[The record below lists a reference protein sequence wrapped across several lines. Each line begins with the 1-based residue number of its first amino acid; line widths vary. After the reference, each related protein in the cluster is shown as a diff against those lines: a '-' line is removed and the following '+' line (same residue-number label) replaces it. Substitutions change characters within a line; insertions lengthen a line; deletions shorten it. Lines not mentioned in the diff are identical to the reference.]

1 MPQFSILNEMPASST
16 VANLFAGS
24 AFEFIGRTSRVII
37 AATIE
42 VGGVSNVTA
51 TIQYG
56 PEVQLE
62 EGVINVEA
70 LAGRGPSWSDDVIV
84 DDIAAAGDRLVFRV
98 TNAFAGII
106 DIRAK
111 VRIIAIG

>member
-1 MPQFSILNEMPASST
+1 MSQFSILNVMPASST

-24 AFEFIGRTSRVII
+24 AFEFIGRPSRVII

-42 VGGVSNVTA
+42 VAGLSNVTA

-70 LAGRGPSWSDDVIV
+70 LAGRGPLWGDDVIV
-84 DDIAAAGDRLVFRV
+84 DDMAAPGDRLVFRA
-98 TNAFAGII
+98 TNAVGAPI

-111 VRIIAIG
+111 VRIIPVG